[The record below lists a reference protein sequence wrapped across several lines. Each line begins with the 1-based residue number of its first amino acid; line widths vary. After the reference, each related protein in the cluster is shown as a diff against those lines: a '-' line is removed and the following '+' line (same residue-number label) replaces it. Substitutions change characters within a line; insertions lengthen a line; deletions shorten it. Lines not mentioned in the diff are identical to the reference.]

1 MKVYFYLTVSLVVL
15 AGNFLAQA
23 VNIRAIT
30 PYTTTASSTTD
41 GEYDRQWTL
50 AQTESQI
57 KAEAGAEAEAQAQ
70 FIMKLFNKIVDH
82 LFPIEQ
88 NMHARIGSQHV
99 NCIDQNVSKVT
110 HGKKGK
116 IKVKGGNTGGM
127 NAMFD
132 AKKFFSL
139 SQLDS
144 SSIKK

>member
-23 VNIRAIT
+23 VNIRAAT
-30 PYTTTASSTTD
+30 PYTTTTASSA
-41 GEYDRQWTL
+41 ESKCDRQWTL
-50 AQTESQI
+50 AQTESQLE
-57 KAEAGAEAEAQAQ
+57 AEAQAGAQAQ

-88 NMHARIGSQHV
+88 NIHARIGSQHV